1 MNKAIFLDRDGVINQ
16 VNLVDGKP
24 YPPKDMSELILLSN
38 VNEALQLLKDAGY
51 LLIVIT
57 NQPDVVRGKAKI
69 ETVEAINQFLKD
81 SLPIDDIFTCYH
93 DDVEDCN
100 CRKPKPGNILKAAD
114 QYNINVSSS
123 FMIGDRWRDVEAGE
137 SAGCKTFFIDYRY
150 QEKQPESYDYKVKS
164 LYEAAKIILEIN

>member
-24 YPPKDMSELILLSN
+24 YPPKDLSELIVLPKVS
-38 VNEALQLLKDAGY
+38 EALQLLKDVGY

-57 NQPDVVRGKAKI
+57 NQPDVVRGKTKI
-69 ETVEAINQFLKD
+69 ETVEAINQFLKG

-93 DDVEDCN
+93 DDIEDCN
-100 CRKPKPGNILKAAD
+100 CRKPRPGNILQAAD
-114 QYNINVSSS
+114 QYNINISGS
-123 FMIGDRWRDVEAGE
+123 FMIGDRWRDIEAGE
-137 SAGCKTFFIDYRY
+137 SAGCKTFFIDYSY
-150 QEKQPESYDYKVKS
+150 QEKQPESYNYKVKS

>member
-24 YPPKDMSELILLSN
+24 HPPKDLSELILLPK
-38 VNEALQLLKDAGY
+38 VAEALQLFKDAGY

-57 NQPDVVRGKAKI
+57 NQPDVVRGKTKI

-93 DDVEDCN
+93 DDIEDCN
-100 CRKPKPGNILKAAD
+100 CRKPKPGNILQAAD
-114 QYNINVSSS
+114 LYNINILGS
-123 FMIGDRWRDVEAGE
+123 FMIGDRWRDIEAGE
-137 SAGCKTFFIDYRY
+137 SAGCKTFFIDYSY

>member
-16 VNLVDGKP
+16 VNLFDGKP
-24 YPPKDMSELILLSN
+24 YPPKDINELILLPK
-38 VNEALQLLKDAGY
+38 VNEALELLKDAGY

-57 NQPDVVRGKAKI
+57 NQPDVVRGKTKI

-93 DDVEDCN
+93 DDIENCD

-114 QYNINVSSS
+114 KYNINIPSS
-123 FMIGDRWRDVEAGE
+123 FMIGDRWRDIEAGE
-137 SAGCKTFFIDYRY
+137 SAGCKTFFIDYSY

-164 LYEAAKIILEIN
+164 LYDAAKIILKDK

>member
-16 VNLVDGKP
+16 VNLFDGKP
-24 YPPKDMSELILLSN
+24 YPPKDINELILLPK

-57 NQPDVVRGKAKI
+57 NQPDVVRGKTKI
-69 ETVEAINQFLKD
+69 ETVEVINQSLKD

-93 DDVEDCN
+93 DDIGDCN

-114 QYNINVSSS
+114 QYNINIPNS
-123 FMIGDRWRDVEAGE
+123 FMIGDRWRDVEAGIG
-137 SAGCKTFFIDYRY
+137 AGCKTFFIDYSY
-150 QEKQPESYDYKVKS
+150 QEKQPDSYDYKVKS
-164 LYEAAKIILEIN
+164 LYEAAKIILGIK

>member
-1 MNKAIFLDRDGVINQ
+1 MNKAIFLDRDGVINK
-16 VNLVDGKP
+16 VNLFDGKP
-24 YPPKDMSELILLSN
+24 YPPKDINELILLPK

-57 NQPDVVRGKAKI
+57 NQPDVVRGKTKI
-69 ETVEAINQFLKD
+69 ETVEVINQSLKD

-93 DDVEDCN
+93 DDIKDCN
-100 CRKPKPGNILKAAD
+100 CRKPKPGNILRAAD
-114 QYNINVSSS
+114 QYNINISNS
-123 FMIGDRWRDVEAGE
+123 FMVGDRWKDVEAGIG
-137 SAGCKTFFIDYRY
+137 AGCKTFFIDYSY

>member
-24 YPPKDMSELILLSN
+24 YPPKEISELILLPK
-38 VNEALQLLKDAGY
+38 VNEALRSLKDAGY
-51 LLIVIT
+51 ILIVIT
-57 NQPDVVRGKAKI
+57 NQPDVVRGETKI

-93 DDVEDCN
+93 DDIEDCN

-114 QYNINVSSS
+114 QYNINIPSS
-123 FMIGDRWRDVEAGE
+123 FMIGDRWRDVEAGI
-137 SAGCKTFFIDYRY
+137 SAGCKTFFIDYCY
-150 QEKQPESYDYKVKS
+150 QEKKPEFYDFKVKS
-164 LYEAAKIILEIN
+164 LYDAAKIILEIN

>member
-1 MNKAIFLDRDGVINQ
+1 MNKAIFLDRDGVINHA
-16 VNLVDGKP
+16 NLFDGKP
-24 YPPKDMSELILLSN
+24 YPPKDIGELILLPK

-57 NQPDVVRGKAKI
+57 NQPDVVRGKTKI

-93 DDVEDCN
+93 DDMEDCN

-114 QYNINVSSS
+114 QHNINIPSS
-123 FMIGDRWRDVEAGE
+123 FMIGDRWRDIKAGE
-137 SAGCKTFFIDYRY
+137 SAGCKTFFIDYSY

-164 LYEAAKIILEIN
+164 LYEAAKIILEI

>member
-24 YPPKDMSELILLSN
+24 HPPKDLSELILLPK
-38 VNEALQLLKDAGY
+38 VAEALQLLKDAGY

-57 NQPDVVRGKAKI
+57 NQPDVVRGKTKI
-69 ETVEAINQFLKD
+69 EIVETINQFLKD

-93 DDVEDCN
+93 DDIEDCN
-100 CRKPKPGNILKAAD
+100 CRKPKPGNVLQAAD
-114 QYNINVSSS
+114 QYNINIPGS
-123 FMIGDRWRDVEAGE
+123 FMVGDRWRDVEAGE
-137 SAGCKTFFIDYRY
+137 SAGCKTFFIDYSY
-150 QEKQPESYDYKVKS
+150 QEKQPESYDYKVES

>member
-81 SLPIDDIFTCYH
+81 SLPIDAIFTCYH
-93 DDVEDCN
+93 DDIEDCN

>member
-1 MNKAIFLDRDGVINQ
+1 MKKAIFLDRDGVINQ
-16 VNLVDGKP
+16 VNLADGKP
-24 YPPKDMSELILLSN
+24 YPPKDISELILLPK

-57 NQPDVVRGKAKI
+57 NQPDVVRGKTKI

-93 DDVEDCN
+93 DDIEDCN

-114 QYNINVSSS
+114 QHNINIPSS
-123 FMIGDRWRDVEAGE
+123 FMIGDRWRDIEAGIG
-137 SAGCKTFFIDYRY
+137 AGCKTFFIDYSY

-164 LYEAAKIILEIN
+164 LHEAAKIILEI

>member
-24 YPPKDMSELILLSN
+24 YPPKDISELILLPK

-51 LLIVIT
+51 VLIVIT
-57 NQPDVVRGKAKI
+57 NQPDVVRGKTRI
-69 ETVEAINQFLKD
+69 ETVEAINKFLKD

-93 DDVEDCN
+93 DDIEDCN

-114 QYNINVSSS
+114 QYNINIPSS
-123 FMIGDRWRDVEAGE
+123 FMIGDRWRDVEAGV
-137 SAGCKTFFIDYRY
+137 SAGCKTFFIDYSY
-150 QEKQPESYDYKVKS
+150 QEKQPESYDFRVES
-164 LYEAAKIILEIN
+164 LYDAAKIILEIN

>member
-24 YPPKDMSELILLSN
+24 HPPKDLSELILLPK
-38 VNEALQLLKDAGY
+38 VAEALQLFKDAGY

-57 NQPDVVRGKAKI
+57 NQPDVVRGKTKL

-93 DDVEDCN
+93 DDIEDCN
-100 CRKPKPGNILKAAD
+100 CRKPKPGNILQAAE
-114 QYNINVSSS
+114 QYNINIPAS
-123 FMIGDRWRDVEAGE
+123 FMVGDRWRDVEAGE

-150 QEKQPESYDYKVKS
+150 QEKQPEFYGYKVKS